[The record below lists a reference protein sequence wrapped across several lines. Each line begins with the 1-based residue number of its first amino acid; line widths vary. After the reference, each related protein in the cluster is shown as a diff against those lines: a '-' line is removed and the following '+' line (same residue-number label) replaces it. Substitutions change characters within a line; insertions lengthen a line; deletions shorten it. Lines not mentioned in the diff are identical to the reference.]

1 MVERTLTTAQKSAL
15 LFEAHAARQLLGHG
29 CHLLAGSHGIEGK
42 FDALATSWSIGV
54 EKTLKVTLGLAALS
68 RGEKW
73 PNGQKF
79 GHNLVHMN
87 GRLLQHLDQWQKDV
101 SQSSWLADLLAGVRD
116 DPILPPLLVVL
127 DTYARSG
134 RFAYLDRLAEVGDP
148 PDEPRPLWQ
157 DVEMA
162 ALTVRPDLK
171 RLLYGG
177 GDPLSPVAEFNAG
190 LLEMNCT
197 ITRSLTSWWF
207 TVTRVGLF
215 NAYGAQSRQ
224 FTPELEPDMALPA
237 LPKTLL
243 NF

>member
-29 CHLLAGSHGIEGK
+29 CHLLTGSHGIDGK

-73 PNGQKF
+73 PNGQTF

-87 GRLLQHLDQWQKDV
+87 GRLLEHLNQWQRDA
-101 SQSSWLADLLAGVRD
+101 SQSQWLTGLLAGVRD
-116 DPILPPLLVVL
+116 DPIWPPLLVVL

-134 RFAYLDRLAEVGDP
+134 RFVYLDRLAEVIEP
-148 PDEPRPLWQ
+148 PDEPRPLWH

-171 RLLYGG
+171 QLLYGS
-177 GDPLSPVAEFNAG
+177 DPLAPVAEFNAG

-207 TVTRVGLF
+207 TITRVGLF
-215 NAYGAQSRQ
+215 NAYGPQSRQ
-224 FTPELEPDMALPA
+224 FTPELEPRMALPA
-237 LPKTLL
+237 LPTNLL
-243 NF
+243 KS

>member
-29 CHLLAGSHGIEGK
+29 CHLLAGSHGIDGK

-54 EKTLKVTLGLAALS
+54 EKLLKVALGLAALS

-79 GHNLVHMN
+79 GHNLVQMN
-87 GRLLQHLDQWQKDV
+87 GRLLEHLDRWQQDAP
-101 SQSSWLADLLAGVRD
+101 QSPWLAGLLARVRD
-116 DPILPPLLVVL
+116 DPIWPPLLVVL

-134 RFAYLDRLAEVGDP
+134 RFVYLDRLAEVTEP
-148 PDEPRPLWQ
+148 PDEPRPLWH

-162 ALTVRPDLK
+162 ALAVRPDLK

-177 GDPLSPVAEFNAG
+177 DPLPPVAEFNAG

-215 NAYGAQSRQ
+215 NAYGPQSRE
-224 FTPELEPDMALPA
+224 FAPELEPGMALPA
-237 LPKTLL
+237 LPKMLL
-243 NF
+243 DI